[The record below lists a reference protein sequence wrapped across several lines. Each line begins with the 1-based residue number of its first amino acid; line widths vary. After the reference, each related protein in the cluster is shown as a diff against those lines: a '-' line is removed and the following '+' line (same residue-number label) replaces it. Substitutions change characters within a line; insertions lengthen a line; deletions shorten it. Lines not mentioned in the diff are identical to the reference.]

1 MSIKST
7 AEVVITDVES
17 ELSRL
22 ETLYQNRKSQLVSV
36 VQSHI
41 ADHQKQAAAH
51 ATEIAAAQSILD
63 KALPATTTPEAKQ
76 AAVLLLTAPSG
87 VQKAVVW
94 VAKQWRY
101 LTMGGAVTLIG
112 YGIHAG
118 LVHL

>member
-1 MSIKST
+1 MSIAST

-22 ETLYQNRKSQLVSV
+22 ETVYQTRKGQLVSV

-51 ATEIAAAQSILD
+51 AAEIAAAQTILD

-76 AAVLLLTAPSG
+76 AAVILLTAPSG